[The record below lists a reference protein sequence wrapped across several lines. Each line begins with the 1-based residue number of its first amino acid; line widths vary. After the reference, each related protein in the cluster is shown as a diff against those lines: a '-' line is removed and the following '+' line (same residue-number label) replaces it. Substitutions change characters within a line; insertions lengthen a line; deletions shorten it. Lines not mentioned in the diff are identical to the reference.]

1 VIVLGVLHSIL
12 DRLIFVSMNT
22 CTEDE
27 WTFLTPVTEPQLSMD
42 TTTRGGTSKA
52 DAPVQDLPMDNVS
65 DLNEDKDKNNDGYTS
80 NKDAALHRKDSKD
93 SINEEYCRPHRAN
106 RRPPTSPNYYPP
118 PVPIYSPA
126 PPIPFPFQY
135 SRISSSTQLL
145 EQFGKEDGVFE
156 LPYPLNGR
164 VYLATYPF
172 GDRDVQKWSWLFAA
186 GIEDEY
192 LVRDSEE
199 YARPSRGTR
208 NRYNARD
215 EDMSSVY
222 LSRALDVNVV
232 PEDTKHSVRFFI
244 VTGNPSRL
252 SGFKLLVAES
262 RKAASMLIYYE
273 MLKGDSVLFVGAMV
287 HECKT
292 GRPKRYK
299 KVNSLEEAVALY
311 NKGAVGVIC

>member
-1 VIVLGVLHSIL
+1 MS
-12 DRLIFVSMNT
+12 T

-27 WTFLTPVTEPQLSMD
+27 WTLVVPITQPQTSMD
-42 TTTRGGTSKA
+42 TTACESPNMA
-52 DAPVQDLPMDNVS
+52 DAPVQDSTMDNKN
-65 DLNEDKDKNNDGYTS
+65 DTNEDK
-80 NKDAALHRKDSKD
+80 NKDGCTCENNAPLRREDSKD
-93 SINEEYCRPHRAN
+93 SIEKEHCRPRRTN
-106 RRPPTSPNYYPP
+106 RRRPTSPDYYPP
-118 PVPIYSPA
+118 PIPIYSP
-126 PPIPFPFQY
+126 PPPMPFPYQS

-145 EQFGKEDGVFE
+145 DQFGKEDGVFE
-156 LPYPLNGR
+156 LPYPVNGR
-164 VYLATYPF
+164 VYVATYPF
-172 GDRDVQKWSWLFAA
+172 GDRDVQKWSWLFAT

-192 LVRDSEE
+192 IVRESEE
-199 YARPSRGTR
+199 QARPSRGNR
-208 NRYNARD
+208 NRYSARD

-244 VTGNPSRL
+244 VTESPGRS
-252 SGFKLLVAES
+252 SSFKLLVAES

-299 KVNSLEEAVALY
+299 KVSSLEEAVALY

>member
-1 VIVLGVLHSIL
+1 
-12 DRLIFVSMNT
+12 MNT
-22 CTEDE
+22 CNEDE
-27 WTFLTPVTEPQLSMD
+27 WTFLMPITEPQIVVDID
-42 TTTRGGTSKA
+42 TTAWGGTSKA
-52 DAPVQDLPMDNVS
+52 DAPVQDLTMDNGS
-65 DLNEDKDKNNDGYTS
+65 DLNKDKNNDGNTS
-80 NKDAALHRKDSKD
+80 DKDAALRHKDSEN
-93 SINEEYCRPHRAN
+93 SINEEHCRPRRAN
-106 RRPPTSPNYYPP
+106 RRPLMSPDCYPP

-126 PPIPFPFQY
+126 PPIPFPFQF

-145 EQFGKEDGVFE
+145 EQSGKDDGVFE

-164 VYLATYPF
+164 VYLAMYPF

-192 LVRDSEE
+192 IVRDSEE
-199 YARPSRGTR
+199 QALLSLGTR
-208 NRYNARD
+208 NQYNTRV
-215 EDMSSVY
+215 ESVSSVY
-222 LSRALDVNVV
+222 ISRAMDVDVV

-244 VTGNPSRL
+244 VTGSPGRL
-252 SGFKLLVAES
+252 PGFKLLVAES
-262 RKAASMLIYYE
+262 RKAASILIYYE

-299 KVNSLEEAVALY
+299 KVNNLEEAVALY

>member
-1 VIVLGVLHSIL
+1 
-12 DRLIFVSMNT
+12 MNT

-27 WTFLTPVTEPQLSMD
+27 WTFLMPITGPQISMD
-42 TTTRGGTSKA
+42 TTASGGASKA
-52 DAPVQDLPMDNVS
+52 DAPVQDLTMDNGS
-65 DLNEDKDKNNDGYTS
+65 DLNKDKNIDGHTS
-80 NKDAALHRKDSKD
+80 DKDEAIRRKDSKN
-93 SINEEYCRPHRAN
+93 SINEEHCRPRRAN
-106 RRPPTSPNYYPP
+106 RRPLMSPDCYPP

-126 PPIPFPFQY
+126 PPIPFPFQF

-145 EQFGKEDGVFE
+145 EQFGKDDGVFE
-156 LPYPLNGR
+156 VPYPLNGR

-192 LVRDSEE
+192 IVRDSEE
-199 YARPSRGTR
+199 QALPSRGNR
-208 NRYNARD
+208 NRYNARF
-215 EDMSSVY
+215 EDISSVY
-222 LSRALDVNVV
+222 LSRAMDVKVV

-244 VTGNPSRL
+244 VTGSPGRL

-262 RKAASMLIYYE
+262 RKAAGMLIYYE

>member
-1 VIVLGVLHSIL
+1 
-12 DRLIFVSMNT
+12 
-22 CTEDE
+22 
-27 WTFLTPVTEPQLSMD
+27 MD
-42 TTTRGGTSKA
+42 MAACESPTNA
-52 DAPVQDLPMDNVS
+52 EAPVQDSTMDNES
-65 DLNEDKDKNNDGYTS
+65 GTIKDKNKDGCNCENNATI
-80 NKDAALHRKDSKD
+80 RREDSKG
-93 SINEEYCRPHRAN
+93 SIDEDYCRPRRAN
-106 RRPPTSPNYYPP
+106 RRRPTSPNYYPP

-126 PPIPFPFQY
+126 PPMPFPY
-135 SRISSSTQLL
+135 EPSRISSSTQLL
-145 EQFGKEDGVFE
+145 DQLGKEDGVFE
-156 LPYPLNGR
+156 LPYPVNGR

-192 LVRDSEE
+192 IVRDSEE
-199 YARPSRGTR
+199 QARPSRGSR
-208 NRYNARD
+208 HQYNARD
-215 EDMSSVY
+215 EDMSSVH

-232 PEDTKHSVRFFI
+232 PEDSKHSVRFFI
-244 VTGNPSRL
+244 VTENPGRL

-262 RKAASMLIYYE
+262 RKAASLLIYYE

-299 KVNSLEEAVALY
+299 KVNNLEEAAALY

>member
-1 VIVLGVLHSIL
+1 
-12 DRLIFVSMNT
+12 MNT

-311 NKGAVGVIC
+311 NKGAVGVLC